1 MIELK
6 NVSFFYRDTTIL
18 EEISL
23 SLRAGGFYIIMGPNG
38 GGKTTLL
45 KLIMGLERP
54 TKGSVVVRSTSIG
67 YVPQHLSFDP
77 LFPLT
82 VLECVLMGRLKDLT
96 WYGTYP
102 KAIKEEALEL
112 LHSLSILHLKDQPI
126 GSLSGGQRQRT
137 LLARAL
143 LCHPDI
149 LLLDE
154 PTTGLDKEAFACIQS
169 LLHTWQGKKTILL
182 VTHSFLQMPFDE
194 AICVNKTAKL
204 LQKEHLCQHF
214 AMGVYA

>member
-96 WYGTYP
+96 
-102 KAIKEEALEL
+102 
-112 LHSLSILHLKDQPI
+112 
-126 GSLSGGQRQRT
+126 
-137 LLARAL
+137 
-143 LCHPDI
+143 
-149 LLLDE
+149 
-154 PTTGLDKEAFACIQS
+154 
-169 LLHTWQGKKTILL
+169 
-182 VTHSFLQMPFDE
+182 
-194 AICVNKTAKL
+194 
-204 LQKEHLCQHF
+204 
-214 AMGVYA
+214 